1 MNKIIIRDAN
11 LFFSINDFSEQ
22 FFECMMFFLM
32 NLFSG
37 YDQFFLTEI
46 SRDLT
51 AFQTSV
57 KLIRMTT
64 FSQKT
69 INSIAQFMRIITR
82 ILMDHIPRITF
93 FFMNDIGVKGP
104 FDTSTNREKIL
115 PEIRKKI
122 FEHIR

>member
-11 LFFSINDFSEQ
+11 LSFSIDDFSEQ
-22 FFECMMFFLM
+22 FFECMMSFLM
-32 NLFSG
+32 NLFSE
-37 YDQFFLTEI
+37 YDQFPLIET
-46 SRDLT
+46 SRDFT

-69 INSIAQFMRIITR
+69 INSIAQFMRIIIR
-82 ILMDHIPRITF
+82 ILMNHIPRIIL
-93 FFMNDIGVKGP
+93 FFMNDIDVKRL
-104 FDTSTNREKIL
+104 FDTSANREKIL
-115 PEIRKKI
+115 FEIRKKT